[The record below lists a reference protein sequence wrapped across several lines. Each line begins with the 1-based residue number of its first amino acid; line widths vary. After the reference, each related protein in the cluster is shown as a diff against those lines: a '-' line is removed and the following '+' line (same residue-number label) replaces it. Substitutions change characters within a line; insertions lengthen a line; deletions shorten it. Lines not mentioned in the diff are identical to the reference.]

1 MRTYFLQL
9 TKPVI
14 GATNWG
20 ASINQN
26 WDKIDRGF
34 GQINQNLLALQDKMT
49 DIGTFSF
56 IQVINGDN
64 AVVTLDFALLTQ
76 FYCYDTG
83 AEQWYKVDVE
93 PDGNGQGWVGV
104 LSTLS
109 TSEASNYTSVK
120 IGQLIIGSKPT
131 DTNGQ
136 SGYFEHTDVDAYE
149 STYYNNGSSEVTQL
163 SSLSDYTAFLI
174 ALPNK
179 WQGEDGEYEP
189 SGAMQCYAFGELWTG
204 SDIMIKTSIVQNNQR
219 TTLIRRF
226 KQSLGGYYIPT
237 IDPAQPN
244 CIIWSKASSSE
255 AIAQYKTIIPHN
267 LWAGVV
273 NEIEVKKDNSG
284 NLPSSVNTGQDSET
298 TETIDS
304 TNYTCKQN
312 LADICFWRTNGSKR
326 TRIYL
331 DYWTAVKNGELWI
344 YWESNVL
351 NKDETYVIT
360 YIVTQ
365 LKQSAGG

>member
-9 TKPVI
+9 TKPVV

-56 IQVINGDN
+56 IQIINGDN

-83 AEQWYKVDVE
+83 AKQWYKVDVE
-93 PDGNGQGWVGV
+93 ADANGQGWVGV
-104 LSTLS
+104 LTTLS
-109 TSEASNYTSVK
+109 KEPSYTSVTAGK
-120 IGQLIIGSKPT
+120 LIIGSKPT

-136 SGYFEHTDVDAYE
+136 SGYFERTDVDAYK
-149 STYYNNGSSEVTQL
+149 STYYNNGDSDVTQL
-163 SSLSDYTAFLI
+163 SSLSDYTAFLV

-179 WQGEDGEYEP
+179 WQDKDGEYEP
-189 SGAMQCYAFGELWTG
+189 AGAMQCHAFGELWTG
-204 SDIMIKTSIVQNNQR
+204 SDIMIKTSIVQNNTR

-226 KQSLGGYYIPT
+226 RQSLGGYYIPT
-237 IDPAQPN
+237 IDPDQPN

-255 AIAQYKTIIPHN
+255 AVAQYKTIIPHN
-267 LWAGVV
+267 LWEGSV
-273 NEIEVKKDNSG
+273 NTIELTNT
-284 NLPSSVNTGQDSET
+284 NISSVNTGQDNIWT
-298 TETIDS
+298 DS
-304 TNYTCKQN
+304 DTNFTYESN
-312 LADICFWRTNGSKR
+312 LADVCFWRKVGGKR

-331 DYWTAVKNGELWI
+331 DYWVTVKEDNKLYI
-344 YWESNVL
+344 QWESNVL
-351 NKDETYVIT
+351 KTDEEYVIT